1 MCTDTFRAT
10 HPLPEDDVGGVK
22 LTEDVDD
29 QFDREV
35 LDTASWEE
43 TDSSPCVDYF
53 YDSLVSVGTAHGCT
67 ARAGRAD
74 GASSDGGRE
83 EAGIAEYSRLG
94 DATKC
99 RCDRSGCD
107 AI

>member
-67 ARAGRAD
+67 ARADGPTEPRAMVV
-74 GASSDGGRE
+74 GKRRASQNIPD
-83 EAGIAEYSRLG
+83 
-94 DATKC
+94 
-99 RCDRSGCD
+99 
-107 AI
+107 